1 MMHDRHDDEETQKQQ
16 ASIIPALVKEAA
28 TKQLPQPLQH

>member
-16 ASIIPALVKEAA
+16 ASITPSLVKEAA
-28 TKQLPQPLQH
+28 TKQLAQPLQH